1 LIFATVF
8 SHTCNSSSISS
19 IENRLQ
25 NVHIPGLAA
34 IVVNSTNILY
44 EERFGYQSPISNQ
57 YPIDPSKSVFV
68 LASLSK
74 IFIALA
80 AMQLV
85 EKSLLNL
92 DTDVNQYL
100 KFPMRIFYPI
110 HLVWVQIMKKNS
122 IMVCREMIFLR
133 QT

>member
-1 LIFATVF
+1 M
-8 SHTCNSSSISS
+8 SS

-34 IVVNSTNILY
+34 IVVDSTNILY
-44 EERFGYQSPISNQ
+44 EEGFGYQSPIS
-57 YPIDPSKSVFV
+57 KTFT
-68 LASLSK
+68 
-74 IFIALA
+74 ALVT
-80 AMQLV
+80 MQLL
-85 EKSLLNL
+85 ETSLLNL

-100 KFPMRIFYPI
+100 KVPMRIFYPI